1 LFPKSLI
8 RCMGCGREYGNN
20 EIIYKCQNC
29 GSLLEVIIEPPKA
42 TLAEMS
48 KRPIGVWRYREFL
61 PVDEGAEVVSLQEG
75 GTPLYRCEKLAKWAG
90 VRSLYIKFEGA
101 NPTGSFKDRG
111 MTLGV
116 TKAKSLGSR
125 AVACAS
131 TGNTSASL
139 SAYAARAGLTCYV
152 ILPAGKVAMGK
163 LAQALMHGAKVITV
177 KGNFDDA
184 LKLVVD
190 LSIKMGIYLLNS
202 INPWRLEGQKTLAFE
217 VVDQLGHVPEFL
229 AVPMGNCGNISA
241 IWKGFSEFKAAGI
254 TKALPQMYG
263 VQAEGA
269 SPVVNMLRKET
280 GVFEPV
286 MNPETVATAIRI
298 GNPVNWPKAVRAI
311 KESKGLFDTVSDDE
325 IVEAQKVIAYVEGIG
340 VEPASAASVAGVK
353 KATAKGQVG
362 KESEIVCVCTG
373 HLLKDPEE
381 VIKVCGRPIEI
392 PPDLKAVSELLF
404 SS

>member
-1 LFPKSLI
+1 MIK
-8 RCMGCGREYGNN
+8 CMGCGREYGSN
-20 EIIYKCQNC
+20 EIIYKCQSC
-29 GSLLEVIIEPPKA
+29 GSLLEVIIDPPKI

-48 KRPIGVWRYREFL
+48 KRPLGVWRYIEFL

-75 GTPLYRCEKLAKWAG
+75 GTPLYMCEKLAKWAG

-184 LKLVVD
+184 LRLVVD
-190 LSIKMGIYLLNS
+190 LSTKMGIYLLNS

-229 AVPMGNCGNISA
+229 TVPMGNCGNISA
-241 IWKGFSEFKAAGI
+241 IWKGFGEFKAAGV
-254 TKALPQMYG
+254 THTLPRIYG

-280 GVFEPV
+280 TAFEPV

-353 KATAKGQVG
+353 KAIANGQIG

-381 VIKVCGRPIEI
+381 VLKVCGRPVEI